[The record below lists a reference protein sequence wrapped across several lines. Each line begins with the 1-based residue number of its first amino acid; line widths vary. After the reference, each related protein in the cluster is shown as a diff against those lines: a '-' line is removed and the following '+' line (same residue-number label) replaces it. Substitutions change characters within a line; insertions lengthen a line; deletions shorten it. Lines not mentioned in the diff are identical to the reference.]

1 MTVPDSLT
9 IEARNGRVFVAGE
22 LDTRS
27 AWSLCLAAIRVAAV
41 TVELD
46 LSRVTFIDGRGLRA
60 LLLLRHALSVRVVAA
75 SAQVLRLL
83 EVTGTIAAVFGTEQE
98 TTAVA

>member
-9 IEARNGRVFVAGE
+9 IEATPTSCRVV
-22 LDTRS
+22 LRRRRDR
-27 AWSLCLAAIRVAAV
+27 WSLCLAVIRVPAV

-60 LLLLRHALSVRVVAA
+60 LLLLRHALSVHVVAA

-83 EVTGTIAAVFGTEQE
+83 EVTGAIAAVFDTEHM
-98 TTAVA
+98 TSAVA